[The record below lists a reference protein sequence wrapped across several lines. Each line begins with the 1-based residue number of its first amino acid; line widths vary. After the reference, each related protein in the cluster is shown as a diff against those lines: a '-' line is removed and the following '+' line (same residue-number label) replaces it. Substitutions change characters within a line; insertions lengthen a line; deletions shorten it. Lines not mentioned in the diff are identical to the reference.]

1 MFPVLLAMQDL
12 QEPEELVVVV
22 ARGLP
27 SSTHRAPPARLE
39 LVVVL
44 VQPALALQQDRQE
57 QMDLAPLMQP
67 QEIQEQLVM
76 QELRLLQ
83 PGREQ
88 QEQMDLVQLMQQ
100 QETMAMRVV
109 RELRLH
115 S

>member
-27 SSTHRAPPARLE
+27 PSIPAAAARLE

>member
-12 QEPEELVVVV
+12 QELEELVVVV

-27 SSTHRAPPARLE
+27 PSIPVPPARLE

-44 VQPALALQQDRQE
+44 VQPA
-57 QMDLAPLMQP
+57 
-67 QEIQEQLVM
+67 
-76 QELRLLQ
+76 LRLLQ